1 MDTIST
7 RIQEVFADYAIC
19 KDKAAYGLFAGRN
32 LPTFVKDY
40 ILNRFSKGEERDE
53 KGIYEYLAAKMPLHS
68 DSLMMRLLDG
78 EQVNITTRILVQTKL
93 DDGMVAFML
102 PDLNITAKMFI
113 QPKVLT
119 DNKNE
124 LVDGENWGNI
134 TMQYMPPEGKKKG
147 HVLMTS
153 YRSFNPYQ
161 NMNVKDF
168 ISKREFF
175 STEEWID
182 VLLTTMGYT
191 PDSFT
196 SEEAKFT
203 MITRLLPAIEPNLNF
218 IELGPKSSGKSYT
231 YNNMSQHFRMI
242 SGKCTR
248 AQLIYN
254 HASKQYGA
262 IKNHD
267 LIVFDE
273 VSTLSFDD
281 RTGELQGFL
290 KSFLEAGTASL
301 ANIKITSSCGIGLAG
316 NIALTEELEPVNEDF
331 QQLLPDIFRSSA
343 MLDRFHLFIPG
354 WKIPKISEGQIYYGW
369 AIDTEV
375 FSEYLHH
382 MRTQS
387 YSHKIFD
394 ELVGYDKKTAY
405 LRHAKAVRKI
415 ASAYCKLLFPNV
427 TTLEGLTEE
436 DLATFKR
443 LYDRYCLQPAIEART
458 YIYEQLKLVDSE
470 YKNNGMPEFTIKGL
484 EEAPEPDGTFN
495 GEEEEYI
502 DAEPDG
508 TFNGEEEEYIDVEEK
523 EQPKE
528 DTNV

>member
-1 MDTIST
+1 MDKINISAK
-7 RIQEVFADYAIC
+7 IQEHFADYAIC

-53 KGIYEYLAAKMPLHS
+53 DGIREYLAAKMPQNS

-78 EQVNITTRILVQTKL
+78 DEVNITTRIFVKTELG
-93 DDGMVAFML
+93 DGKVAFIL
-102 PDLNITAKMFI
+102 PDLNISANMYI
-113 QPKVLT
+113 QPKVLA
-119 DNKNE
+119 DNKND

-147 HVLMTS
+147 YVLMTS
-153 YRSFNPYQ
+153 YKSFNPYK
-161 NMNVKDF
+161 NLDFEDF
-168 ISKREFF
+168 ISKRDQFN
-175 STEEWID
+175 TEEWID

-191 PDSFT
+191 PDSFP
-196 SEEAKFT
+196 SFEAKFT

-218 IELGPKSSGKSYT
+218 IELGPKSSGKSFT
-231 YNNMSQHFRMI
+231 YNNLSLYFRMI

-248 AQLIYN
+248 AQLVYN
-254 HASKQYGA
+254 HSTKQYGA

-301 ANIKITSSCGIGLAG
+301 SNIKIVSSCGLGLAG
-316 NIALTEELEPVNEDF
+316 NIALTEDLEPVNEDF
-331 QQLLPDIFRSSA
+331 QSILPDIFRSSA

-354 WKIPKISEGQIYYGW
+354 WRLPKISEGQIYYGW

-382 MRTQS
+382 MRTETYSQS
-387 YSHKIFD
+387 IFD
-394 ELVGYDKKTAY
+394 ELVQYDKKTAY
-405 LRHAKAVRKI
+405 VRHVKAVRKV
-415 ASAYCKLLFPNV
+415 ANAYCKLLFPHV
-427 TTLEGLTEE
+427 RSLAELSME
-436 DLATFKR
+436 DLEIFKG
-443 LYDRYCLQPAIEART
+443 LYKVYCLDPAIEART
-458 YIYEQLKLVDSE
+458 YIYNQCKLVDSE
-470 YKNNGMPEFTIKGL
+470 YKYNVIPEFNL
-484 EEAPEPDGTFN
+484 
-495 GEEEEYI
+495 
-502 DAEPDG
+502 
-508 TFNGEEEEYIDVEEK
+508 
-523 EQPKE
+523 
-528 DTNV
+528 